1 MSSTYETIPL
11 DLYKILN
18 LSSKATRDDIKQSFR
33 KLSLQ
38 YHPDKDSNSTEEYKK
53 ILMAYEILS
62 DNNKKNIYDLQLNNR
77 NINKS
82 DNEGI
87 VDFHLNKKELTE
99 TNEVNNNIYLP
110 ETIYKILEITLNQAF
125 LGCILPLEV
134 EKNIEYNKLTSKELE
149 TIYITIPEGIDNNEI
164 IIIKNKGNNIN
175 NILIGDIKIQI
186 KIKKDDYLIRKGLD
200 LIYKKAITLKEALCG
215 FTFTINHINKKIYTI
230 RNDGSNTIKD
240 QQEQII
246 SNLGIKRDNYM
257 GDLIIIFSIIYP
269 NQLSLN
275 QKTKLREIL

>member
-53 ILMAYEILS
+53 ILMAYEHLS
-62 DNNKKNIYDLQLNNR
+62 DINKKNIYDLQINSTNRIDNDNNMIKFYANNSELSQPNELN
-77 NINKS
+77 
-82 DNEGI
+82 
-87 VDFHLNKKELTE
+87 T
-99 TNEVNNNIYLP
+99 NIYLP
-110 ETIYKILEITLNQAF
+110 ETIYTILEITLNQAF
-125 LGCILPLEV
+125 LGCILPMEI
-134 EKNIEYNKLTSKELE
+134 EKNVEYNKLRTKELE
-149 TIYITIPEGIDNNEI
+149 TIYITVPEGIDNNEI
-164 IIIKNKGNNIN
+164 IIIKNKGNSIN

-246 SNLGIKRDNYM
+246 SNLGIKRDNYI